1 MLNELLTSL
10 RPGLPMI
17 AAIIVG
23 VALIVAVRRILA
35 ARYKGQ
41 ADKSL
46 RVQLTVLVLSAI
58 LLLIVVLVSPLGDT
72 RQGQLLNLIGIVLSA
87 AIALSSTTFVGNVMA
102 GLMIRAVRSFR
113 VGDFIQVGEHFGR
126 VSERGLFHVEIQTEE
141 RDLTTLPNL
150 YLVTNPVKVT
160 HSTGT
165 LIGAEVSLGYDVPR
179 GQVQEALRAA
189 ADAAELR
196 DPFVHVMDLGNFA
209 VVYRVLGLL
218 PEVKHIL
225 TARSRL
231 REQMLDKLHAAGIEI
246 ASPTFMNQRQLDPR
260 WRAVPPV
267 VTQTKPSS
275 DAGEAETVMFD
286 KAEKAESRE
295 ELRRRLEAMGQDIK
309 SLEDALKDAKEDT
322 TRRALE
328 SQLETKRRA
337 RDRLADHLDSL
348 DRSGDQES

>member
-1 MLNELLTSL
+1 MFDDILTTL
-10 RPGLPMI
+10 RPSLPMI
-17 AAIIVG
+17 VAIIVG
-23 VALIVAVRRILA
+23 VGLIVAVRRILA

-46 RVQLTVLVLSAI
+46 RVQLTVLVLSVI
-58 LLLIVVLVSPLGDT
+58 LLLVVVLASPLGDT

-150 YLVTNPVKVT
+150 YIVTNPVKVT

-165 LIGAEVSLGYDVPR
+165 LIGADVSLGYDVPR
-179 GQVQEALRAA
+179 GKVQDALRAA
-189 ADAAELR
+189 AEAAELS
-196 DPFVHVMDLGNFA
+196 DPFVHVKDLGNFS

-246 ASPTFMNQRQLDPR
+246 ASPTFMNQRQLDPG
-260 WRAVPPV
+260 WRAVPPL
-267 VTQTKPSS
+267 VTPAKPHV
-275 DAGEAETVMFD
+275 DGGEAETVMFD
-286 KAEKAESRE
+286 KAEEAESRE
-295 ELRRRLEAMGQDIK
+295 DMRRRLDAMNKEIK
-309 SLEDALKDAKEDT
+309 GLEEALKDAGTESARQEVQEQIERTQRGRDQLAKH
-322 TRRALE
+322 LE
-328 SQLETKRRA
+328 SLN
-337 RDRLADHLDSL
+337 DADASDS
-348 DRSGDQES
+348 